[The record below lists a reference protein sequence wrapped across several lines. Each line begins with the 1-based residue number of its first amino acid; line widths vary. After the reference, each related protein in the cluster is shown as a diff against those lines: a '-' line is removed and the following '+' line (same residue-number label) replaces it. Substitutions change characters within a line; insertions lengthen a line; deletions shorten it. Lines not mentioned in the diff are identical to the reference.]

1 MREMKKQIRYA
12 LYVII
17 ITVCLFAVFVGVY
30 NYMYRER
37 QSAASGGDYFSN
49 ETQENTQAEVVDNFK
64 SLFNNTFEGNENNLA
79 VQKLNQDEQLVY
91 SAISFQ
97 QKEDNKYEMNLNIPV
112 ININSELANKYNEN
126 TQNLLVAKANQII
139 LETQQENATE
149 ENITNSEIENTTDNE
164 ATNTQNGENTTIYEV
179 KYTSYLNGDILS
191 VGIMAS
197 LKEGTKAQ
205 AVMIQTYNY
214 NIATGKEVLITD
226 ILNNRGLEENAVNK
240 KIKTVIEQLASDAN
254 SVASSGYNV
263 LQRDL
268 NDEIYNIKNVQTF
281 IQGPDGELYII
292 YAYGN
297 ATYTSEMDIIKI

>member
-30 NYMYRER
+30 NYMYREK

-64 SLFNNTFEGNENNLA
+64 SLFNNTFAGNENNLT
-79 VQKLNQDEQLVY
+79 VQKLNQNEPLVY
-91 SAISFQ
+91 NAISFQ
-97 QKEDNKYEMNLNIPV
+97 QKEDKKYEMNLNIPV

-126 TQNLLVAKANQII
+126 TQNLFVSKANQII
-139 LETQQENATE
+139 SMAQQENNT
-149 ENITNSEIENTTDNE
+149 ENTIANETD
-164 ATNTQNGENTTIYEV
+164 NTQNSESNTTVYEV

-197 LKEGTKAQ
+197 LKEGTNAQ
-205 AVMIQTYNY
+205 AVMVQTYNY
-214 NIATGKEVLITD
+214 NITTGKEVVITD
-226 ILNNRGLEENAVNK
+226 ILNNRGLEESAVNK
-240 KIKTVIEQLASDAN
+240 KINSVIKQLASDADSLAN
-254 SVASSGYNV
+254 SGYNV

-281 IQGPDGELYII
+281 IQGPEGELYII

-297 ATYTSEMDIIKI
+297 STYTSEMDIIKI